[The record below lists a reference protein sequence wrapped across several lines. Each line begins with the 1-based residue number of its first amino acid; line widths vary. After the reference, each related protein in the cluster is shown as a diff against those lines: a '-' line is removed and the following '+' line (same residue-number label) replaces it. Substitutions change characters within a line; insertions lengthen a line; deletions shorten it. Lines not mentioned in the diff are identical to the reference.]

1 MRFEA
6 QIVSGQDIIVE
17 IDFDDFMEQAF
28 SGRDGDNDDLRKL
41 NNIGGLFNRIPD
53 SAIEKLTEGQRETI
67 VKFLKKQAARF
78 APAGSV

>member
-1 MRFEA
+1 MQFEA

-41 NNIGGLFNRIPD
+41 NNIGGFANPAKRMD
-53 SAIEKLTEGQRETI
+53 
-67 VKFLKKQAARF
+67 AA
-78 APAGSV
+78 P